1 MPEPHGCGWGIQRM
15 TSLRAVECGVAIPC
29 GAQTLA
35 GVLTTPEQPRGLVV
49 FAHGSGSSHLS
60 LRNRYVAGELV
71 AADYATLLFDLVS
84 AAEAL
89 DQGVRR
95 SADVDIAL
103 LGQRVVAAIDWAA
116 EQPLLAGLPL
126 ALYGSSTGAAAALQA
141 AAARPHRVRAVIS
154 RGGRPDLAFG
164 ALGLV
169 RCPTLLIVGGHDV
182 DVLELNQWAAAHL
195 QAPHHLA
202 VVPGAS
208 HRFEEPGALPQAAE
222 LTRRWLGEHLG
233 DRRATPR
240 DHP

>member
-1 MPEPHGCGWGIQRM
+1 M
-15 TSLRAVECGVAIPC
+15 TSLRAKECGVAIPC
-29 GAQTLA
+29 GALSLP
-35 GVLTTPEQPRGLVV
+35 GMLTTPEQAAGLVLFV
-49 FAHGSGSSHLS
+49 HGSGSSHLS
-60 LRNRYVAGELV
+60 LRNRYVAGVLV
-71 AADYATLLFDLVS
+71 AAGFATLLFDLVTP
-84 AAEAL
+84 AEAMGR
-89 DQGVRR
+89 GVRR

-116 EQPLLAGLPL
+116 EQEPLAGLPL

-208 HRFEEPGALPQAAE
+208 HLFEEPGALQQAAE
-222 LTRRWLGEHLG
+222 LTRRWLGEHLR
-233 DRRATPR
+233 DRRAMQTNP
-240 DHP
+240 PSP

>member
-1 MPEPHGCGWGIQRM
+1 MPAA
-15 TSLRAVECGVAIPC
+15 RATECAVGIPC
-29 GAQTLA
+29 GDLNLA
-35 GVLTTPEQPRGLVV
+35 GVLTMPERPRGLVL

-60 LRNRYVAGELV
+60 LRNRYVAGVLV
-71 AADYATLLFDLVS
+71 GAGFATLLFDLLS
-84 AAEAL
+84 PAEVLA
-89 DQGVRR
+89 QGVCR

-103 LGQRVVAAIDWAA
+103 LGQRVVAAIDWAG
-116 EQPLLAGLPL
+116 EQAVLTTLPL

-141 AAARPHRVRAVIS
+141 AAARSHRVRAVVS

-208 HRFEEPGALPQAAE
+208 HLFEEPGTLQEAAQ
-222 LTRRWLGEHLG
+222 LTGRWLAEHLG
-233 DRRATPR
+233 DRRAMPTDRPS
-240 DHP
+240 P

>member
-1 MPEPHGCGWGIQRM
+1 M
-15 TSLRAVECGVAIPC
+15 TSLRAKECGVAIPC
-29 GAQTLA
+29 GALSLP
-35 GVLTTPEQPRGLVV
+35 GMLTTPEQAAGLVLFV
-49 FAHGSGSSHLS
+49 HGSGSSHLS
-60 LRNRYVAGELV
+60 LRNRYVAGVLV
-71 AADYATLLFDLVS
+71 AAGFATLLFDLVTP
-84 AAEAL
+84 AEAMGR
-89 DQGVRR
+89 GVRR

-116 EQPLLAGLPL
+116 EQETLASLPL

-208 HRFEEPGALPQAAE
+208 HLFEEPGALQQAAE
-222 LTRRWLGEHLG
+222 LTRRWLGEHLR
-233 DRRATPR
+233 DRRATQTNP
-240 DHP
+240 PSP